1 MEVTEMANIKIK
13 KYVSRLFEKA
23 GITIDGNMP
32 YDIQVRN
39 DNTYKRLL
47 SEGALGAGESY
58 MDEWWDC
65 KALDQFISKI
75 LSINIEK
82 YVKGNWGL
90 LYHVI
95 KSRLFNLQ
103 NIRRAFIIGREHYD
117 LGNDLYAAM
126 LGKKMLYSC
135 GYWKEANNLDDAQE
149 AKLDLICRKI
159 NLEPGMS
166 VLELGCGFGYFAKF
180 AAEKYGVRVT
190 GITVSEEQLKF
201 GMEICRGLP
210 VELKLEDYRNISGKY
225 DRVISI
231 GMLEHVG
238 YKNYRAYMENVDK
251 ALKTDGIAFIQTIG
265 ANDSTTTVN
274 ARTCK
279 YIFPN
284 SLIPSISQI
293 GQAMEGIFVM
303 EDWHNFGEH
312 YEKTLMAWFENFDSA
327 WPELKKQYDDR
338 FYRMWKYYLLS
349 CAGAFRSRHLQLWQ
363 IAMTKPGNK
372 QPHCKVS

>member
-1 MEVTEMANIKIK
+1 MANIKIK

-82 YVKGNWGL
+82 YVKGNWRL

-103 NIRRAFIIGREHYD
+103 NIRRAFVIGREHYD

-180 AAEKYGVRVT
+180 AAEKYGARVT

>member
-65 KALDQFISKI
+65 KALDQFISRI

-82 YVKGNWGL
+82 YVKGNWRL

-103 NIRRAFIIGREHYD
+103 NIRRAFVIGREHYD

-180 AAEKYGVRVT
+180 AAEKYGARVT

-274 ARTCK
+274 AWTCK